1 MRRVS
6 KKKGK
11 SKEKLG
17 MRASVMARR
26 PATWTFSG
34 IVVAVL
40 LQGVVVL
47 CKAPAT
53 LKLERA
59 FPHNQRME
67 LSKLRDRDNLRHSRF
82 LKQQL
87 SSSTKDVPQFRVF
100 IENAIFFPRF
110 HWKDEQLR
118 VGGKWVGLG

>member
-1 MRRVS
+1 
-6 KKKGK
+6 
-11 SKEKLG
+11 

-87 SSSTKDVPQFRVF
+87 SSSTKDV
-100 IENAIFFPRF
+100 IDFPLQGTF
-110 HWKDEQLR
+110 DPYR
-118 VGGKWVGLG
+118 VGYFLNLFLLNTSSRL